1 MHCTFLRLLLILIT
15 FLPLKIEWNGQL
27 KKVWIL
33 TDCATVPESDPQPW
47 IELNES
53 RSSSPSNG
61 ARQANQAA
69 YQRVR
74 TISSLDGK

>member
-1 MHCTFLRLLLILIT
+1 MHYLLSWSFFILLTFV
-15 FLPLKIEWNGQL
+15 PLKNQLNGQL